1 MYRSKRGGIVE
12 GSSRGSSRGGSHG
25 GSPGI
30 RGRRRDAGSRRDV
43 SGRSGAGGSRR
54 SGGATQTRGR
64 VNRRDVADRLHS
76 AAIHLLR
83 TLRKTDTA
91 TGISPARLSAL
102 SVLVFGGPRS
112 LRELAEAEQVTA
124 PTMSRIVA
132 GLESDGYVSR
142 RVDRHDQRVIQL
154 RATVKG
160 KAALERG
167 RRLRIESLANLL
179 QSASK
184 DELATL
190 SQAARLIEEAVAA
203 Q

>member
-1 MYRSKRGGIVE
+1 MHKGKSRSVRE
-12 GSSRGSSRGGSHG
+12 
-25 GSPGI
+25 
-30 RGRRRDAGSRRDV
+30 A
-43 SGRSGAGGSRR
+43 AGGRARR
-54 SGGATQTRGR
+54 QRRGADGPRRGTGGPYRGDGATRTRGR
-64 VNRRDVADRLHS
+64 IDRRDVADRLHS

-112 LRELAEAEQVTA
+112 LRQLSEAEQVTA
-124 PTMSRIVA
+124 PTMSRIAA
-132 GLESDGYVSR
+132 GLESEGFLSR
-142 RVDRHDQRVIQL
+142 RADKHDRRAIQL
-154 RATVKG
+154 RATAKG

-167 RRLRIESLANLL
+167 RRLRIESLVKLL

-203 Q
+203 QERGSQRR

>member
-1 MYRSKRGGIVE
+1 M
-12 GSSRGSSRGGSHG
+12 GGS
-25 GSPGI
+25 
-30 RGRRRDAGSRRDV
+30 RRDAG
-43 SGRSGAGGSRR
+43 
-54 SGGATQTRGR
+54 ATQNRGW

-83 TLRKTDTA
+83 TVRKTDTS

-102 SVLVFGGPRS
+102 SVLVFSGPRS
-112 LRELAEAEQVTA
+112 LRDLAEAEQVTA

-142 RVDRHDQRVIQL
+142 RADRHDQRAIQI
-154 RATVKG
+154 RSTAKG
-160 KAALERG
+160 KSALERG
-167 RRLRIESLANLL
+167 RRRRIESLTNLL
-179 QSASK
+179 RSASK

-203 Q
+203 R

>member
-1 MYRSKRGGIVE
+1 MSLRKRR
-12 GSSRGSSRGGSHG
+12 RGSEGGPRGA
-25 GSPGI
+25 
-30 RGRRRDAGSRRDV
+30 RRQRRDAGGIGRDV
-43 SGRSGAGGSRR
+43 DA
-54 SGGATQTRGR
+54 AKVRGR
-64 VNRRDVADRLHS
+64 ANRRDVADRLHS

-83 TLRKTDTA
+83 TLRKTDTF

-112 LRELAEAEQVTA
+112 LGELAEVEQVTA

-132 GLESDGYVSR
+132 GLESDAYVSR
-142 RVDRHDQRVIQL
+142 RADKNDQRAI
-154 RATVKG
+154 RIRSTAKG

-167 RRLRIESLANLL
+167 RRLRIKSLVNLL
-179 QSASK
+179 RSASK

-190 SQAARLIEEAVAA
+190 SQAARLIEQAVAA